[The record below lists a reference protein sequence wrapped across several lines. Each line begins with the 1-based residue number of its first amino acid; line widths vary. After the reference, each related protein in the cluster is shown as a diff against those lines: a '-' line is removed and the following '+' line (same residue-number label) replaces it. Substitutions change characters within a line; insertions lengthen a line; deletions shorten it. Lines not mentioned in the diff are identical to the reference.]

1 MSNKVLQPLLATTF
15 DHLLKTAG
23 RDPEG
28 VALCYKHRGVW
39 IIWSLR
45 NVVAA
50 ANRYASGL
58 RRHGVEPGSVVALA
72 GEISPNLLLIATLA
86 ARING
91 ASLLSIAPDAKAST
105 IDEALADGADG
116 PAGLAVVQGRA
127 APPEWVKVANRTGK
141 PIPIVF
147 DHMTPPGRS
156 SHSSVRLVADVRDQ
170 AAANG
175 WAERLQS
182 ASITAKPT
190 LWVEATTGWTGRLDA
205 VINSWIASGEALA
218 LPELL
223 AAPVRDRREI
233 RPNRWITPAG
243 RVTAAYAEI
252 ARRLPLDCGVGGRMV
267 ARAPR
272 SQESSGSLLASFF
285 TTLRR
290 YRLGLCRLSTI
301 EVGGVRKLLSHND
314 AAERL
319 FTALGVLPR
328 RIAPE
333 LAGVEA
339 KNFSSGGPLPR
350 LALTRVA

>member
-15 DHLLKTAG
+15 DHLLKTAA
-23 RDPEG
+23 RNPEG
-28 VALCYKHRGVW
+28 AALCYKHRGVR
-39 IIWSLR
+39 IIWSWR

-72 GEISPNLLLIATLA
+72 GEISPNLVIATLA

-91 ASLLSIAPDAKAST
+91 ASLLSIAPNAKASA
-105 IDEALADGADG
+105 IHEAQADGADR
-116 PAGLAVVQGRA
+116 PAGLAVVQGRT
-127 APPEWVKVANRTGK
+127 APPKWVKAANRTGK

-156 SHSSVRLVADVRDQ
+156 SHSSVRLVADVRDE

-175 WAERLQS
+175 RAERLQS

-205 VINSWIASGEALA
+205 VINSWIASSEALA

-233 RPNRWITPAG
+233 RPNRWIASAE
-243 RVTAAYAEI
+243 RVTANYAEI
-252 ARRLPLDCGVGGRMV
+252 ASRLPLDCGVGGRIV

-272 SQESSGSLLASFF
+272 SRESSGSLLASFF

-290 YRLGLCRLSTI
+290 YRLSLCRLSTT

-314 AAERL
+314 PAERL

-339 KNFSSGGPLPR
+339 RNFSSGGPLPR
-350 LALTRVA
+350 LVLTGVA